1 MAHRSRMKK
10 ILLILFIFFN
20 FENSNAEN
28 KIAYININHI
38 LNNSIV
44 GKSITKHIN
53 EIKEKKIIEFKI
65 IEKILS

>member
-1 MAHRSRMKK
+1 MKK

-20 FENSNAEN
+20 FENSNAEY

-65 IEKILS
+65 IEKKL

>member
-1 MAHRSRMKK
+1 MKK

-20 FENSNAEN
+20 LENSNAEN

-44 GKSITKHIN
+44 GKSINKHIN

-65 IEKILS
+65 I